1 MGALSVL
8 AAVVVSAHLSVT
20 PTTAGVGTRVT
31 AQAVVTVDSKV
42 VDPAT
47 LRVAFGV
54 APLAALGPVQR
65 NGLRFSVTA
74 ACLDEGCV
82 PDATSRTVRLV
93 PFRVTG
99 HLRDGSTFNR
109 TFRWPAI
116 VLAPQVPASAL
127 RGSPKLRRE
136 TTAPPPDYA
145 VAPRT
150 LAAALDAA
158 AAVLALALAAAV
170 VILRRRVLR
179 RRAVLARDPLDRA
192 LALVR
197 ESAARPPADRRRAL
211 NLLARVLDGRRGGL
225 VAPVDELAW
234 SRPQPSSEAAEELAD
249 SIEQT
254 VAPR

>member
-47 LRVAFGV
+47 VRVAFGV

-127 RGSPKLRRE
+127 RGSPKLRLE

-179 RRAVLARDPLDRA
+179 RRAAAGGP
-192 LALVR
+192 
-197 ESAARPPADRRRAL
+197 AARAQSACARARRSPRRPRRAGGR
-211 NLLARVLDGRRGGL
+211 ARVVTASALLGGGRRT
-225 VAPVDELAW
+225 
-234 SRPQPSSEAAEELAD
+234 R
-249 SIEQT
+249 
-254 VAPR
+254 